1 MSDKIKIALLGLG
14 EVGQDFAEA
23 FLEMIQ
29 EAGKPIEIAA
39 IAHRHLDSAV
49 ALGFQQSGVPAF
61 EDATGIIEMGD
72 KIDIIFDLTGDSDTR
87 SALRKG
93 LQDSNNRHTV
103 IAPEMIAKLLWMFF
117 DDNAGI
123 QNIASGGYS

>member
-1 MSDKIKIALLGLG
+1 MSEKIKIALIGLG
-14 EVGQDFAEA
+14 NVGQDFAEA

-29 EAGKPIEIAA
+29 EGGRPIEIAA

-61 EDATGIIEMGD
+61 EDASGVVKMGD
-72 KIDIIFDLTGDSDTR
+72 KIDIIFDLTGSEETR
-87 SALRKG
+87 SELRKG
-93 LQDSNNRHTV
+93 LQESKNTHTV

-117 DDNAGI
+117 DDNAGF
-123 QNIASGGYS
+123 QNIKTGGYS

>member
-14 EVGQDFAEA
+14 EVGQSFAEA

-29 EAGKPIEIAA
+29 EEGKPIEIAA

-61 EDATGIIEMGD
+61 ENLTGIIEMGD
-72 KIDIIFDLTGDSDTR
+72 KIDIIFDLTGDADTR

-117 DDNAGI
+117 DDSAGLKAI
-123 QNIASGGYS
+123 GGGGYS